1 MLRELLNTR
10 QIKGELPRKWY
21 FSEEL
26 DLVVWFNPA
35 EIPCAFQLAYDK
47 NSYEKSISWHFEKGY
62 RHYVVNNSRWF
73 ATPLLNEGG
82 LFKKDKVLKQ
92 FLALSSELP
101 LPVAELVSSRLQEFN
116 GPIYANKPTGIG
128 AESVALPML
137 FESDDCSNRYDLDGN
152 SLVTRRLFSSNTQVT
167 RQKPINPPCRRQQN
181 RRRKLSYDVI
191 FMLIF
196 AVATTIFTVLYS

>member
-101 LPVAELVSSRLQEFN
+101 LPVAELGQADYKNSMNPFT
-116 GPIYANKPTGIG
+116 PT
-128 AESVALPML
+128 
-137 FESDDCSNRYDLDGN
+137 
-152 SLVTRRLFSSNTQVT
+152 
-167 RQKPINPPCRRQQN
+167 NPPVLALKVSHCRCFL
-181 RRRKLSYDVI
+181 K
-191 FMLIF
+191 
-196 AVATTIFTVLYS
+196 ATTVATDMIWMAILW